1 MIKPK
6 KSKKHLWISVGLMLS
21 ILLLLGLLAKG
32 LMLNPQS
39 VASNLI
45 GQPAKDFSTEL
56 LQGASWI
63 GKGDGKSIRLEDLK
77 GKPLILNFWASWC
90 VSCREEAQF
99 FEAFWQ
105 RHKEQG
111 IMMVGVAIQD
121 TPEAAMEFAKAF
133 GKTYP
138 LGLDNTGK
146 ASIDY
151 GVYGVPETFFIDK
164 SGIIRHKETGPM
176 SVELLESK
184 LPLITQSQQ

>member
-1 MIKPK
+1 MAVRPK
-6 KSKKHLWISVGLMLS
+6 NKKHIWISCGLVAA
-21 ILLLLGLLAKG
+21 IALLVGLLAKG

-45 GQPAKDFSTEL
+45 GHPAAEFSTEL
-56 LQGASWI
+56 LQGASWV
-63 GKGDGKSIRLEDLK
+63 GKGDGKLIRLEDLR
-77 GKPLILNFWASWC
+77 GRPVILNFWASWC
-90 VSCREEAQF
+90 VSCREEAQY

-105 RHKEQG
+105 RHREEGVMVVG
-111 IMMVGVAIQD
+111 IAIQD
-121 TPEAAMEFAKAF
+121 TVDAANQFAKTY

-138 LGLDNTGK
+138 LGLDNSGK

-151 GVYGVPETFFIDK
+151 GVYGVPETFFIDR

-184 LPLITQSQQ
+184 LPLIMK

>member
-1 MIKPK
+1 MKRPIN
-6 KSKKHLWISVGLMLS
+6 KKHMWISGALIAG
-21 ILLLLGLLAKG
+21 ILLLVGLLIKG
-32 LMLNPQS
+32 LTLNPQS

-45 GQPAKDFSTEL
+45 NQPARDFSADL

-63 GKGDGKSIRLEDLK
+63 GRGDGKVIHLDDLR

-90 VSCREEAQF
+90 VSCREEAQY

-105 RHKEQG
+105 RHREDGVIVVG
-111 IMMVGVAIQD
+111 IAIQD
-121 TPEAAMEFAKAF
+121 TVEAAQQFAQTF

-151 GVYGVPETFFIDK
+151 GVYGVPETFFIDR
-164 SGIIRHKETGPM
+164 SGTIRHKETGPM

-184 LPLITQSQQ
+184 LALITK